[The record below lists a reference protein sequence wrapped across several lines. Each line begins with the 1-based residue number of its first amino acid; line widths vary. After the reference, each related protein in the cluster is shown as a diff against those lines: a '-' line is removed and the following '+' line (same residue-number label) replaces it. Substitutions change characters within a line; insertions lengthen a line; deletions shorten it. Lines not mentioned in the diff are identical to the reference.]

1 MAMAWQVSSHG
12 SMAMAWQVR
21 LLGSMAIVALMVSD
35 GY

>member
-1 MAMAWQVSSHG
+1 MAWQVSSHG